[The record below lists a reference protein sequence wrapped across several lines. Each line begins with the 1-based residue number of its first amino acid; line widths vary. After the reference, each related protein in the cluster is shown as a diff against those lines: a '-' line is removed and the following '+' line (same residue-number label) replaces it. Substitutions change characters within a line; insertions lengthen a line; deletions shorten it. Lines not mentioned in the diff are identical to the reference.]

1 MEDAMKDRI
10 RRCQCRAALTARA
23 AHAHFTDTVVVGTMM
38 AAAIAATAWLMIR
51 LAV

>member
-1 MEDAMKDRI
+1 MTRSI

-23 AHAHFTDTVVVGTMM
+23 AHAHFADTVVVGTMM
-38 AAAIAATAWLMIR
+38 AAAIAGTAWLMLK

>member
-1 MEDAMKDRI
+1 MRDCI

-23 AHAHFTDTVVVGTMM
+23 AHSHFADTLVVGTMM
-38 AAAIAATAWLMIR
+38 AAAVAGAAWLMLK

>member
-1 MEDAMKDRI
+1 MKDRI

-38 AAAIAATAWLMIR
+38 AAAIAGAAWLMTR
-51 LAV
+51 LAL

>member
-1 MEDAMKDRI
+1 MNDRI

-23 AHAHFTDTVVVGTMM
+23 AHSQFTDTVLVGTMM
-38 AAAIAATAWLMIR
+38 AAAVAAAAWLMIR